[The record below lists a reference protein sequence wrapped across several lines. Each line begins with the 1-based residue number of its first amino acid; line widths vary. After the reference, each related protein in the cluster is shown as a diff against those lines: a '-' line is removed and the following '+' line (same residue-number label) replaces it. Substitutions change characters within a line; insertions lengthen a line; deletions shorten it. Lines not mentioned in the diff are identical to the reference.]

1 MEVFFTNSTSL
12 HIFDDIAENVTL
24 DDSSDSWLENED
36 ISSLLLLEQPCSDG
50 SIINEE
56 EFNSLCEPLFQS
68 SEKEECLDGNDVLLE
83 NNAKIEAPSVE
94 TEFQRDV
101 LSNQFK
107 CPKCQKQFA
116 YLSRLKRH
124 LTTHQVYYIKLSIF
138 VKVKVSKLSKG
149 RVQLPYL
156 NFELIH

>member
-1 MEVFFTNSTSL
+1 MEVFFTNSHSV

-68 SEKEECLDGNDVLLE
+68 SEKEDRLDGNDDILE
-83 NNAKIEAPSVE
+83 NNAKIEAVSVE
-94 TEFQRDV
+94 KEFQRDV

-107 CPKCQKQFA
+107 CPKCQKEFA

-124 LTTHQVYYIKLSIF
+124 LSTHQVQSPKSTY
-138 VKVKVSKLSKG
+138 VV
-149 RVQLPYL
+149 
-156 NFELIH
+156 

>member
-1 MEVFFTNSTSL
+1 MEVFFTNSHSV

-68 SEKEECLDGNDVLLE
+68 SEKDHFDGNDVILE
-83 NNAKIEAPSVE
+83 NNAKIEAVSVE
-94 TEFQRDV
+94 KEFQRDV

-107 CPKCQKQFA
+107 CPKCQKEFA

-124 LTTHQVYYIKLSIF
+124 LSTHQVQSPKSTY
-138 VKVKVSKLSKG
+138 VV
-149 RVQLPYL
+149 
-156 NFELIH
+156 